1 MKSPLH
7 IAAENFMVEYDKV
20 AKVVALP
27 ETQQA
32 AENLRKAI
40 KEQPEIVNI
49 DWVLN
54 TVTAVACG
62 LAVCALSYIAINIPN
77 WITHG

>member
-7 IAAENFMVEYDKV
+7 IAAEEFMAEYDKV
-20 AKVVALP
+20 TKVVALP
-27 ETQQA
+27 ETQKV

-49 DWVLN
+49 DWILN
-54 TVTAVACG
+54 TVTVIACG
-62 LAVCALSYIAINIPN
+62 LAVWALSYIIINIPN